1 MKKPT
6 AKAHELRPAPD
17 LVLSSC
23 PYLHTIL
30 LLFHLDILG
39 VLMQTCWGTV
49 GLLCFFYSCSW
60 QRTKRWNQTTCLTTH
75 NTTYHGIGI
84 WIDPCHWHP
93 FPTKWNISSCMVSL
107 AERHRHLQDLANSSF
122 FYYCVFM
129 CFCVC
134 MCAWMW
140 KADRCWCQMPWL
152 ISVCMC
158 VCDMSIHTY
167 IYECGHT
174 HDIRR
179 QPQM

>member
-1 MKKPT
+1 MKKTP

-23 PYLHTIL
+23 FYLHTIL

-39 VLMQTCWGTV
+39 VPMQTCWGTV
-49 GLLCFFYSCSW
+49 GLLCFFYSRSW

-75 NTTYHGIGI
+75 NTTYRGIGI
-84 WIDPCHWHP
+84 WTDPCHWHP

-107 AERHRHLQDLANSSF
+107 AERHSHLQDLTNPPF

-134 MCAWMW
+134 MCVLTDVYAHM
-140 KADRCWCQMPWL
+140 
-152 ISVCMC
+152 CMD
-158 VCDMSIHTY
+158 V
-167 IYECGHT
+167 EG
-174 HDIRR
+174 R
-179 QPQM
+179 